1 MLSKKEEL
9 LKDNYKVNKKEY
21 FRLLREENEFA
32 WDFEEWKIFY
42 KWVGINK
49 KLNNLFEKT
58 HSYIN
63 CYAVLLIQI

>member
-32 WDFEEWKIFY
+32 WDFEEWKQDQ
-42 KWVGINK
+42 KHLKQQN
-49 KLNNLFEKT
+49 EE
-58 HSYIN
+58 
-63 CYAVLLIQI
+63 